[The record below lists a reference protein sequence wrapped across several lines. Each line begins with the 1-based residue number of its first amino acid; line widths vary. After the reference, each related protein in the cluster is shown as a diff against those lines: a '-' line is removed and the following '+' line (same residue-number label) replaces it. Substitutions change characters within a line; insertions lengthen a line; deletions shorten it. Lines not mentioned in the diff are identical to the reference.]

1 MAARDR
7 NLFAWQAYVLT
18 MTIISLGLLI
28 ALGYVLFTMST
39 NTKKMESAVTRASE
53 AERQIQ
59 TANSKLQALQA
70 MVGNKQFSEAEFQ
83 QALQSIGTD
92 ADIDTIKK
100 KFDGDMS
107 LFGPDVPSQDRNYS
121 KLVSDLMK
129 AVRDR
134 NLQIDRSSKEVERL
148 TQEVNLIR
156 DQETKAREKEVAEK
170 KELQAKLEQT
180 IQEYLDK
187 EAALKKNH
195 ETEVAVAQKNIAALR
210 QEKTKIESD
219 LKDIRSEN
227 LQLTQFKKDIM
238 EQLVKETEREDFE
251 SAQGKVVSVDP
262 RGVLVWV
269 NMGRKQGLRPGIRFS
284 VLNADTIR
292 VTEATPKA
300 QIEITKV
307 DDNMAQGRVLSDRL
321 NVPVIADDLVY
332 SPTWKVGGKMKF
344 ALLGKMDVDGNGS
357 DDRDLVRQMIEQNGG
372 EVVEELGPD
381 GKSRG
386 EIDIYTRY
394 LVVGEMPKVS
404 GDVNDP
410 RAQDLGRKYND
421 LRTRARQLN
430 VSEMTLDRLMGYLRK
445 YDEDRTI
452 PLGDAIRSEDFRDR
466 SGPER
471 SSNEE
476 LTRQFGSRAGG
487 SSTPDR

>member
-156 DQETKAREKEVAEK
+156 DQETKAREK
-170 KELQAKLEQT
+170 
-180 IQEYLDK
+180 
-187 EAALKKNH
+187 
-195 ETEVAVAQKNIAALR
+195 
-210 QEKTKIESD
+210 
-219 LKDIRSEN
+219 
-227 LQLTQFKKDIM
+227 
-238 EQLVKETEREDFE
+238 
-251 SAQGKVVSVDP
+251 
-262 RGVLVWV
+262 
-269 NMGRKQGLRPGIRFS
+269 
-284 VLNADTIR
+284 
-292 VTEATPKA
+292 
-300 QIEITKV
+300 
-307 DDNMAQGRVLSDRL
+307 
-321 NVPVIADDLVY
+321 
-332 SPTWKVGGKMKF
+332 
-344 ALLGKMDVDGNGS
+344 
-357 DDRDLVRQMIEQNGG
+357 
-372 EVVEELGPD
+372 
-381 GKSRG
+381 
-386 EIDIYTRY
+386 
-394 LVVGEMPKVS
+394 
-404 GDVNDP
+404 
-410 RAQDLGRKYND
+410 
-421 LRTRARQLN
+421 
-430 VSEMTLDRLMGYLRK
+430 
-445 YDEDRTI
+445 
-452 PLGDAIRSEDFRDR
+452 
-466 SGPER
+466 
-471 SSNEE
+471 
-476 LTRQFGSRAGG
+476 
-487 SSTPDR
+487 